1 MLPPYFLY
9 IAEASICMAVF
20 ALAYRLFFCRL
31 THFGWNRAYLLG
43 SLLLAL
49 LLPLLPL
56 PSLLPQSSLAAL
68 PAVDM
73 GWLNLEGLTPAAAGA
88 GSPAAAGEN
97 QAAPTGSSLGLLGS
111 GLLLLYLLGCLYK
124 SWRLF
129 SHLQA
134 VYRLIRRYSHVKQG
148 RYFLIH
154 TRQSLPPFSFLR
166 YIFLPADGPPLS
178 KEEAGLVLQHE
189 QRHLE
194 QYHSLDL
201 LLLEVAGIFFW
212 FHPAIY
218 YLGARLREV
227 HEYQVD
233 AALTGTSTTT
243 RTYGELLLKL
253 ASQQAHSPLAHTFS
267 SRELL
272 HRIQMLT
279 QPPSTPMQK
288 LKFLAA
294 LPALGLALMLSSF
307 LQKEVPTSAP
317 PVPALQ
323 QEQTA
328 PLSEPVVIKSIHW
341 SGNTVYTE
349 ARLNQVLGLKPG
361 DPYTRADL
369 EARLFYTPESQ
380 DISSLYMDRGYIFF
394 SLEIDDTDVSNNA
407 IDLKFTL
414 LEGPQLHISEVR
426 ISGNTKRSSAEL
438 LKKIDLK
445 AGELFSRAKLIKGQQ
460 ALALTGYINPETI
473 QITPIPNPEAG
484 TVAIEFTVEEY

>member
-9 IAEASICMAVF
+9 IAEASISMAVF
-20 ALAYRLFFCRL
+20 ALAYRLFFYRL
-31 THFGWNRAYLLG
+31 THFGWNRAYLLA
-43 SLLLAL
+43 SLLLSL
-49 LLPLLPL
+49 LIPLLPL

-68 PAVDM
+68 PAADL
-73 GWLNLEGLTPAAAGA
+73 GWLRLEGLNLSSAG
-88 GSPAAAGEN
+88 GGIPAAAGEN
-97 QAAPTGSSLGLLGS
+97 QAAPTGSTLALLGS

-129 SHLQA
+129 SHLPA
-134 VYRLIRRYSHVKQG
+134 VYRLIRQYSHVKQG
-148 RYFLIH
+148 HYILIH
-154 TRQSLPPFSFLR
+154 TRQNLPPFSFLR
-166 YIFLPADGPPLS
+166 YIFLPADGPALS
-178 KEEAGLVLQHE
+178 AEEARLVLRHE
-189 QRHLE
+189 QYHLDH
-194 QYHSLDL
+194 YHSLDL
-201 LLLEVAGIFFW
+201 LLLEIASIVFW
-212 FHPAIY
+212 FHPGIY
-218 YLGARLREV
+218 YLGAKLREV

-233 AALTGTSTTT
+233 AALSGAGTTT

-253 ASQQAHSPLAHTFS
+253 ASQRNSSPLIHTFS

-288 LKFLAA
+288 FKFLAA

-307 LQKEVPTSAP
+307 LEKEAPTPAQPAP
-317 PVPALQ
+317 TFPQ
-323 QEQTA
+323 QQAA

-349 ARLNQVLGLKPG
+349 ARLNGVLGLKPG
-361 DPYTRADL
+361 DPYTRAEL
-369 EARLFYTPESQ
+369 EAKLNYTPTAT
-380 DISSLYMDRGYIFF
+380 DLSSLYMDQGYLYF
-394 SLEIDDTDVSNNA
+394 SIEIDDTDVSNNA
-407 IDLKFTL
+407 VDLKFTL
-414 LEGPQLHISEVR
+414 QEGPQLHISEVR

-438 LKKIDLK
+438 LKKIDIK